1 MKIALI
7 GATGFVGSAIL
18 KEALDREIEVT
29 AIVRH
34 PEKLQTQKNLTIAK
48 GDVMDP
54 DKLTEIFKG
63 NDVVVSAYN
72 AGWANPDLY
81 NEFLKGSQIIQEAVK
96 KSGVKR

>member
-18 KEALDREIEVT
+18 KEALNRGIQVT

-34 PEKLQTQKNLTIAK
+34 PEKLQAQNNLTIVK
-48 GDVMDP
+48 GDVMDS
-54 DKLTEIFKG
+54 DKLSELFKG

-72 AGWANPDLY
+72 ARLG
-81 NEFLKGSQIIQEAVK
+81 
-96 KSGVKR
+96 KS